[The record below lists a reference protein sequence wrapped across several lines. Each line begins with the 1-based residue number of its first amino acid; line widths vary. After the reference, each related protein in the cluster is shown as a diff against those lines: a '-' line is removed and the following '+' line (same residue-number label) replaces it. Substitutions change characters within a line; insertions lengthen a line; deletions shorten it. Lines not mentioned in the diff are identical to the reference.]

1 MKRLSERA
9 AGLSIPLFRRS
20 RFVSELGPG
29 DTVITPASM
38 AAAAAVSTSVWAFRS
53 VAYNVFPFTRDAS
66 VYHRATYAPALYFSA
81 VSPLSGDEARK
92 WTVFSF
98 LTSLTLSS
106 LSLFLPL
113 SARKFA
119 RVCFFAPTF
128 PSPISLPHRFCCA
141 RHFAFTRREFVP
153 LLYLSL
159 SFSFGIP
166 PLPLR
171 IPNCAPRIE
180 LGKSTFDFLCRVS
193 CN

>member
-29 DTVITPASM
+29 DTVITPASAASM

-66 VYHRATYAPALYFSA
+66 VYHSATYAPALYFSA

-98 LTSLTLSS
+98 LISLTLSS

-119 RVCFFAPTF
+119 RVCFRA
-128 PSPISLPHRFCCA
+128 RFSSSYL
-141 RHFAFTRREFVP
+141 FVP
-153 LLYLSL
+153 SLLLCSPLRFHSSRVCSAPL
-159 SFSFGIP
+159 SFSLFLFRYSSTAVADP
-166 PLPLR
+166 
-171 IPNCAPRIE
+171 E
-180 LGKSTFDFLCRVS
+180 LCSANSNRAR
-193 CN
+193 